1 MDGDGIP
8 YDSDACPNGYGED
21 EGWNPNQATDRDGD
35 GCHDFEEDID
45 DDNDLIPDIDDQCAS
60 EIGWVSTELNEKI
73 GLELES
79 IVLEKC
85 VTFHGYPKHVFAH
98 LQ

>member
-8 YDSDACPNGYGED
+8 DDSDACPNGYGED

-45 DDNDLIPDIDDQCAS
+45 DEMI
-60 EIGWVSTELNEKI
+60 
-73 GLELES
+73 
-79 IVLEKC
+79 
-85 VTFHGYPKHVFAH
+85 
-98 LQ
+98 